1 MVRPVW
7 TRQPSALKSG
17 KPPEPG
23 GVCDAINP
31 RLLVFPV
38 RHNLV
43 APQRAEVLR
52 YRRLVSVNQLN
63 ELLDCVLLA
72 TGEEVNQAQS
82 RLIAECRHQV
92 RNAVLC
98 RHLKDPHVPA
108 R

>member
-43 APQRAEVLR
+43 STQRAEVLG
-52 YRRLVSVNQLN
+52 YRRLVSVNQFN
-63 ELLDCVLLA
+63 KLLDGVLLA
-72 TGEEVNQAQS
+72 TGEQVNQPQS
-82 RLIAECRHQV
+82 RLVAECCH
-92 RNAVLC
+92 
-98 RHLKDPHVPA
+98 
-108 R
+108 